1 MAAIDLSDSVT
12 APLVYRQALSTNWQ
26 EIKLPPWARKVSVQ
40 CTAAVV
46 VSFIG
51 DQGGT
56 QPADGNAASGTTH
69 YWSQAAN
76 AAIAYAVRD
85 PGDRPRETG
94 MTPTTRIFVAAASGT
109 PTAEI
114 IIEQAGF

>member
-1 MAAIDLSDSVT
+1 LAAIDLSDSVT
-12 APLVYRQALSTNWQ
+12 TPLVYRQALSTNWQ
-26 EIKLPPWARKVSVQ
+26 EFILPPWARKVSVQ
-40 CTAAVV
+40 CSAAIV

-56 QPADGNAASGTTH
+56 QPADGNAASGTAH

-94 MTPTTRIFVAAASGT
+94 MTPTTSIFVAAASGT

-114 IIEQAGF
+114 IIERAGF

>member
-1 MAAIDLSDSVT
+1 LAAIDLSDSVT
-12 APLVYRQALSTNWQ
+12 TPLVYRQALSTNWQ
-26 EIKLPPWARKVSVQ
+26 EFKLPPWARKVSVQ
-40 CTAAVV
+40 CSAAIV

-51 DQGGT
+51 DQAGT

-69 YWSQAAN
+69 YWTQAAD
-76 AAIAYAVRD
+76 AAIGYAVRD

-94 MTPTTRIFVAAASGT
+94 MTQATSIFIASASGT
-109 PTAEI
+109 PTVEL

>member
-1 MAAIDLSDSVT
+1 MT
-12 APLVYRQALSTNWQ
+12 TPLVYRQALSTNWT
-26 EIKLPPWARKVSVQ
+26 EIILPRWARKVSLQ
-40 CTAAVV
+40 CSAAIV
-46 VSFIG
+46 VSFAG

-69 YWSQAAN
+69 YWTQAAD

-94 MTPTTRIFVAAASGT
+94 MTAATSIFVAASSGT
-109 PTAEI
+109 PTVEI
-114 IIEQAGF
+114 IIEQAGV